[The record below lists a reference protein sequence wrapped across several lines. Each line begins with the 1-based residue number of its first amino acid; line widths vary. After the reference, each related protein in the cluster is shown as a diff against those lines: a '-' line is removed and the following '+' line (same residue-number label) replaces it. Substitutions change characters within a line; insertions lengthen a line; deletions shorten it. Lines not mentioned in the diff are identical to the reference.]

1 MNYLFF
7 NSDLVTIMIPKIG
20 NNDIKRYGKI
30 ERTKEGSKT
39 PISTSALTYVNFLF
53 L

>member
-20 NNDIKRYGKI
+20 NNDIKR
-30 ERTKEGSKT
+30 
-39 PISTSALTYVNFLF
+39 
-53 L
+53 